1 MFFGDYT
8 ELHLDTE
15 LVAQV
20 ILDFERSV
28 WSVQATNIK
37 TSFFNLANP
46 LALDEEM
53 QAELWS
59 SFGEGTL
66 VSLVCSGPNVIPTLL
81 LLR

>member
-1 MFFGDYT
+1 MFFDDYT

-28 WSVQATNIK
+28 WSVRGPNIK
-37 TSFFNLANP
+37 TFFLNLAHP

-53 QAELWS
+53 QAELWRFPTTYRAKVVRFLS
-59 SFGEGTL
+59 EHL
-66 VSLVCSGPNVIPTLL
+66 VQI
-81 LLR
+81 